1 VRSRQVSCTD
11 DEPAS
16 PQRRPSGRR
25 ASVVT
30 IPAPSPTPVGAA
42 LDGGQDGTKEGP
54 FAGFSRGFKDLQ
66 KSIAAATA
74 ANGTDTTGSP
84 DAASSSSEAG
94 SGNTWGAWANNTRK
108 MVAAKA
114 REVAYE
120 VVPQASVQPEGA
132 SSNSSSSPS
141 TRQPSDVEKGE
152 GGQFDFSVVG
162 NWAKTAAKNV
172 QRSASNVANG
182 AKSLEI
188 GEQANNW
195 RSQVSTGFG
204 QIAENASSA
213 SAGLSEKA
221 KLVQGSL
228 KDVQSKGA
236 AKFSDAKTMAAA
248 RAEEAK
254 RLAAK
259 GASGAKG
266 ALSSAGQSLQGLA
279 ALTTSPAKLAQ
290 FGGVFFVGIFLI
302 TMSFSFL
309 PMLVVSPQKF
319 ALLFAFGSMTLLSSF
334 AILKGPQAFLTSL
347 IARDKLP
354 FSGAYVIGL
363 VGTLVATIGMRSFIL
378 TAVFGIIQ
386 AFALLY
392 FLASYVPGG
401 QVILNMCGKCCSKGA
416 RAVSGRL
423 IRT

>member
-1 VRSRQVSCTD
+1 
-11 DEPAS
+11 
-16 PQRRPSGRR
+16 
-25 ASVVT
+25 
-30 IPAPSPTPVGAA
+30 
-42 LDGGQDGTKEGP
+42 
-54 FAGFSRGFKDLQ
+54 
-66 KSIAAATA
+66 
-74 ANGTDTTGSP
+74 
-84 DAASSSSEAG
+84 
-94 SGNTWGAWANNTRK
+94 

-120 VVPQASVQPEGA
+120 VVPQASVQPEVA

-172 QRSASNVANG
+172 QRSASNVADA

-188 GEQANNW
+188 GEQANTW

-228 KDVQSKGA
+228 KDAQSKGA
-236 AKFSDAKTMAAA
+236 AKLSDAKTMAVA

-290 FGGVFFVGIFLI
+290 FGGVFFAGIFLI

>member
-11 DEPAS
+11 DAPAS

-120 VVPQASVQPEGA
+120 VVPQADGA
-132 SSNSSSSPS
+132 TDSSSSS
-141 TRQPSDVEKGE
+141 SRQPSDVEKGE

-162 NWAKTAAKNV
+162 KWAKTAAKNV
-172 QRSASNVANG
+172 QRSASNVADA

-188 GEQANNW
+188 GEQANTW

-228 KDVQSKGA
+228 KDAQSKGA
-236 AKFSDAKTMAAA
+236 AKLSDAKTMAVA

-290 FGGVFFVGIFLI
+290 FGGVFFAGIFLI

-334 AILKGPQAFLTSL
+334 AILTVRRPS
-347 IARDKLP
+347 
-354 FSGAYVIGL
+354 
-363 VGTLVATIGMRSFIL
+363 
-378 TAVFGIIQ
+378 
-386 AFALLY
+386 
-392 FLASYVPGG
+392 
-401 QVILNMCGKCCSKGA
+401 
-416 RAVSGRL
+416 
-423 IRT
+423 

>member
-11 DEPAS
+11 DAPAS
-16 PQRRPSGRR
+16 PQRRPPGRR

-42 LDGGQDGTKEGP
+42 LYGGQEGTKEGP

-120 VVPQASVQPEGA
+120 VVPQADGA
-132 SSNSSSSPS
+132 TDSSSSS
-141 TRQPSDVEKGE
+141 SRQPSDVEKGE

-188 GEQANNW
+188 GEQANVW

-228 KDVQSKGA
+228 KDAQSKGV

-309 PMLVVSPQKF
+309 PMLVISPQKF

-401 QVILNMCGKCCSKGA
+401 QVLMSMCGKCCSKGA

>member
-120 VVPQASVQPEGA
+120 VVPQADGA
-132 SSNSSSSPS
+132 TDSSSSS
-141 TRQPSDVEKGE
+141 SRQPSDVEKGE